1 MDLKENISRI
11 KEVMGVQI
19 IKESVFPDL
28 NKFSSMLNKAF
39 EKDFHWF
46 KALDLTSYGLSYP
59 KDPIRTR
66 LNLYGNLFVDGE
78 WLKNFNNKENLKI
91 SEILSEDEYK
101 KMKNTITNIY
111 SFMGG
116 ENIQWI
122 RTLDLIIEPV

>member
-1 MDLKENISRI
+1 
-11 KEVMGVQI
+11 MGVQTI
-19 IKESVFPDL
+19 RESVFPDL
-28 NKFSSMLNKAF
+28 NKFSSMLNKAL

-46 KALDLTSYGLSYP
+46 RGLDLTSYGLSYP

-78 WLKNFNNKENLKI
+78 WLKNFNNEENLKI

-101 KMKNTITNIY
+101 KMKNTITNVY

-116 ENIQWI
+116 ENIEWI
-122 RTLDLIIEPV
+122 RTLDLNIQTFKN